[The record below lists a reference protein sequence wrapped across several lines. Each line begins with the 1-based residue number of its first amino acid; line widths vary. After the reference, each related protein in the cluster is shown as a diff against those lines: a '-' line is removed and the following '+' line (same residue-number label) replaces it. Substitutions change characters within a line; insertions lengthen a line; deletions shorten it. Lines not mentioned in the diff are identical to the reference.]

1 MPPETQIEVNSIIS
15 ETHSEMAA
23 SLNELN
29 RNARQSA
36 LWLERC
42 PKRSR
47 TLTVGMHTSLKTM
60 FRSEWLSKSRFP
72 HGVQNGESPTIH
84 HVDSCTCWVTTY
96 FVRIHS
102 PSSTSNANN
111 LRYTE
116 ITSTANPALLSG
128 AWLGVHEYTSN
139 GKPRHPSLS
148 ARKKLAAELKPRWR
162 RLQVSYCRINMIL
175 D

>member
-116 ITSTANPALLSG
+116 ITSTANLALLSG
-128 AWLGVHEYTSN
+128 AWLGVVHFQWKTTS
-139 GKPRHPSLS
+139 SVT
-148 ARKKLAAELKPRWR
+148 
-162 RLQVSYCRINMIL
+162 VSKEKASRAKTEMTQTASQL
-175 D
+175 LPH